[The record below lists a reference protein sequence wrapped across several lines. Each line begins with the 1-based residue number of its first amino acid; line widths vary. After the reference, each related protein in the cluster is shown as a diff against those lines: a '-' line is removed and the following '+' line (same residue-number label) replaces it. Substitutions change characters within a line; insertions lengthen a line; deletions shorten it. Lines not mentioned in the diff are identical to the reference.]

1 MKSPRKT
8 KNSNSTTSNLKSV
21 KEEKEQQKKQQVD
34 AKSKEKEAQFQK
46 LEEYVN
52 ESGLALAFNIIF
64 AELISKQ
71 ILPENFFTYTSMR
84 LKQIGK
90 EIEGLKTKETISAG
104 KNEEGEDNNRLTDI
118 NHHLENELI
127 EQRNRNI
134 ELANENEQLTQ
145 EKNKI
150 EKELKTALE
159 TLDKIKL
166 KESSLE
172 QYYNER
178 R

>member
-8 KNSNSTTSNLKSV
+8 KNNITFDPKSTKEV
-21 KEEKEQQKKQQVD
+21 KEQPKKEQVNTKD
-34 AKSKEKEAQFQK
+34 KEKEAQFQR

-90 EIEGLKTKETISAG
+90 EIEGLKTKEEINIE
-104 KNEEGEDNNRLTDI
+104 KKEEEGEKEEQKEEIKEEQKEENNE
-118 NHHLENELI
+118 ENEKKLF
-127 EQRNRNI
+127 EPNNNQ
-134 ELANENEQLTQ
+134 EDKENKEDDNVLLTVQ
-145 EKNKI
+145 KDK
-150 EKELKTALE
+150 KKTIR
-159 TLDKIKL
+159 KK
-166 KESSLE
+166 
-172 QYYNER
+172 
-178 R
+178 

>member
-8 KNSNSTTSNLKSV
+8 KNSNTLATISKTT
-21 KEEKEQQKKQQVD
+21 KEDKDKEIQKKEQLD
-34 AKSKEKEAQFQK
+34 AKNKEKEAQFQK

-90 EIEGLKTKETISAG
+90 EIEGLKTKEEIKVEKTEEEQ
-104 KNEEGEDNNRLTDI
+104 KDEQKPETKEENNEEAENKLFEANKENQENKEDENVLLTVQP
-118 NHHLENELI
+118 EKKK
-127 EQRNRNI
+127 
-134 ELANENEQLTQ
+134 LT
-145 EKNKI
+145 KRK
-150 EKELKTALE
+150 
-159 TLDKIKL
+159 
-166 KESSLE
+166 
-172 QYYNER
+172 
-178 R
+178 

>member
-1 MKSPRKT
+1 MH
-8 KNSNSTTSNLKSV
+8 TTSNLKSV

-52 ESGLALAFNIIF
+52 ESGLSLAFNIIF

-90 EIEGLKTKETISAG
+90 EIEGLKTKEEINVE
-104 KNEEGEDNNRLTDI
+104 KNEGEEQKEEQKPEVKEENNEETENKLFEPKDNKENKENKEDENVLLTV
-118 NHHLENELI
+118 
-127 EQRNRNI
+127 Q
-134 ELANENEQLTQ
+134 Q
-145 EKNKI
+145 EKK
-150 EKELKTALE
+150 KT
-159 TLDKIKL
+159 IK
-166 KESSLE
+166 KK
-172 QYYNER
+172 
-178 R
+178 

>member
-8 KNSNSTTSNLKSV
+8 KNSNTLATMSKTT
-21 KEEKEQQKKQQVD
+21 KEDKDKEIQKKEQLD

-90 EIEGLKTKETISAG
+90 EIEGLKTKEEIPVE
-104 KNEEGEDNNRLTDI
+104 KNEDEQQPKVKEENNEEVEKKLFEPK
-118 NHHLENELI
+118 EN
-127 EQRNRNI
+127 
-134 ELANENEQLTQ
+134 NENIDNKDEEGVLLTVQ
-145 EKNKI
+145 PEKKKVT
-150 EKELKTALE
+150 EKK
-159 TLDKIKL
+159 
-166 KESSLE
+166 
-172 QYYNER
+172 
-178 R
+178 

>member
-52 ESGLALAFNIIF
+52 ESGLSLAFNIIF

-90 EIEGLKTKETISAG
+90 EIEGLKTKEEINVE
-104 KNEEGEDNNRLTDI
+104 KNEGEKQKEEQKPEVKEENNEETENKLFEPKDNKENKENKEDDNVLLTV
-118 NHHLENELI
+118 
-127 EQRNRNI
+127 Q
-134 ELANENEQLTQ
+134 Q
-145 EKNKI
+145 EKK
-150 EKELKTALE
+150 KT
-159 TLDKIKL
+159 IK
-166 KESSLE
+166 KK
-172 QYYNER
+172 
-178 R
+178 